1 MVSEIQMVGFDYLN
15 STEQQEIK
23 RNLELLYT
31 TAEGTCPGDRSFG
44 LDMSFE
50 SCPMAAAQNMVALE
64 IIEKTEIYEPRAEV
78 KNISFLSDAEDGC
91 LRPQIT
97 VGPRESDEEDEDDE
111 DEEGI

>member
-50 SCPMAAAQNMVALE
+50 SYPVAAAQNMIALE
-64 IIEKTEIYEPRAEV
+64 VIEKTELYEPRAEV
-78 KNISFLSDAEDGC
+78 KNIRFLNKEDGC
-91 LRPQIT
+91 LMPVIT
-97 VGPRESDEEDEDDE
+97 VGPRDPDEEDDE
-111 DEEGI
+111 DEEE